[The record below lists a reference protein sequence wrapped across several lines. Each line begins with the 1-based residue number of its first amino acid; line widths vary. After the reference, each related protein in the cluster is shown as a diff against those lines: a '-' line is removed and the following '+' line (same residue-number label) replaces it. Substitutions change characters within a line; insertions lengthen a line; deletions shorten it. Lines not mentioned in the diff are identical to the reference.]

1 MHMLVHSLFPPPGML
16 GELTWLYWGPVGR
29 VWGIP
34 VCPGP
39 GAITGG
45 LGLRPWGPIPIP
57 MPPPPPIIGWRG
69 TLVVGS
75 GGRKDCTSEIR
86 LRTYHTHCTD
96 GGIYAAHE
104 LEHSHNM
111 GQNNS
116 RVTVEHQ
123 LFGEKDFLCQE
134 THNCTSWSVVQLPL
148 IGSSRPTGGC

>member
-1 MHMLVHSLFPPPGML
+1 MLVHSLFPPPGML

-111 GQNNS
+111 GQNNFHSGVLMLQLSINSLGS
-116 RVTVEHQ
+116 RTSCAKKPITALVSQ
-123 LFGEKDFLCQE
+123 LYNF
-134 THNCTSWSVVQLPL
+134 H
-148 IGSSRPTGGC
+148 